1 LFSEGWDYL
10 HSGKI
15 LHVAAACEN
24 GNRTMQNRRTN
35 SMKEEEGRDQEG
47 LQVQL
52 HFSTL
57 RR

>member
-1 LFSEGWDYL
+1 MGLFAFREKYFN
-10 HSGKI
+10 
-15 LHVAAACEN
+15 VAAACEN

-35 SMKEEEGRDQEG
+35 SMKEEEGSDQEG

>member
-1 LFSEGWDYL
+1 LFSEGSDHL
-10 HSGKI
+10 DSGK
-15 LHVAAACEN
+15 LLQMAAACEN
-24 GNRTMQNRRTN
+24 GNRTLQNRRTN

-57 RR
+57 KR